1 LLASA
6 MAEMATRGSSPEVW
20 SKIVLSAMSLSAAV
34 HSAFSA
40 TLDLI
45 SATRLWMLSFA
56 LKREALPRCGLNPA
70 AA

>member
-1 LLASA
+1 
-6 MAEMATRGSSPEVW
+6 
-20 SKIVLSAMSLSAAV
+20 
-34 HSAFSA
+34 
-40 TLDLI
+40 LI